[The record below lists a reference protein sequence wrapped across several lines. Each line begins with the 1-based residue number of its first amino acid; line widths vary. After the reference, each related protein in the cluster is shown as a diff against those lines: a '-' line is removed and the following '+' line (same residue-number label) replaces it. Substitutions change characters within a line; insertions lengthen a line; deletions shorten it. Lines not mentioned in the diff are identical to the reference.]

1 MSFFSSCFEY
11 LKVAFGYGKDYVE
24 KHPEVIEKVIEE
36 GKKIINKED

>member
-11 LKVAFGYGKDYVE
+11 LKVALGYGAKYVKE
-24 KHPEVIEKVIEE
+24 HPEVIEKAVEE